1 MLIASFILVISFA
14 ALVQFAVFSWRAA
27 LLSVANS
34 PVINEEA
41 AAAPVYHKILETNDF
56 QEVMSYQNVCPEL
69 GAGGGSK
76 LMSVRVYYR
85 ALAFLSSLGKAIGTA
100 AMETWTAGEM
110 ALCTRYAAVVMI
122 QRLERNQVLASDM
135 RGF

>member
-1 MLIASFILVISFA
+1 MLAASLILVISFA

-34 PVINEEA
+34 AVIDEEA

-56 QEVMSYQNVCPEL
+56 LEVMGYQNVCPEL
-69 GAGGGSK
+69 GAGSGSK
-76 LMSVRVYYR
+76 LLSVRVYYR

-100 AMETWTAGEM
+100 AVGTWTAGEM

>member
-1 MLIASFILVISFA
+1 MLVASFILVISFA

-34 PVINEEA
+34 AVIDEETS
-41 AAAPVYHKILETNDF
+41 AAPAYHKILETKDF
-56 QEVMSYQNVCPEL
+56 REVMSYQKVCPEL
-69 GAGGGSK
+69 GGQGGSR
-76 LMSVRVYYR
+76 LLSVRVYYR
-85 ALAFLSSLGKAIGTA
+85 ALAFLNSLGKAIGTA
-100 AMETWTAGEM
+100 AVGTWTAGEM
-110 ALCTRYAAVVMI
+110 ALCTRYAAVVTI

>member
-1 MLIASFILVISFA
+1 MLIASFILVISLA

-34 PVINEEA
+34 AVINEEA
-41 AAAPVYHKILETNDF
+41 AAAPVYHKILETQDF
-56 QEVMSYQNVCPEL
+56 HEVIGYQKVCPEL
-69 GAGGGSK
+69 GSGSGSK
-76 LMSVRVYYR
+76 LLSVRIYYR
-85 ALAFLSSLGKAIGTA
+85 ALAFLSSLGKSIGTA
-100 AMETWTAGEM
+100 AMGTWTAGEM